1 MIYEHV
7 VLYSYLIKIQ
17 THTYLVTFIQN
28 SNKLIF
34 EPRPSRAMSNNPNDG
49 STAINN
55 GIVTIKVNVNR
66 SNGDNAI
73 NNAVIDKLSSVFGV
87 GYPTALADY
96 IMFCH
101 PPDTLGGGIAYAYIN
116 SWLSVYNNKWC
127 SSLSGGLHEVS
138 ICRQTFDIEMLV
150 LQYC

>member
-1 MIYEHV
+1 MTI
-7 VLYSYLIKIQ
+7 
-17 THTYLVTFIQN
+17 IQN

-55 GIVTIKVNVNR
+55 GIVTIKVNENR

-101 PPDTLGGGIAYAYIN
+101 PPDTLGG
-116 SWLSVYNNKWC
+116 
-127 SSLSGGLHEVS
+127 
-138 ICRQTFDIEMLV
+138 
-150 LQYC
+150 

>member
-1 MIYEHV
+1 
-7 VLYSYLIKIQ
+7 
-17 THTYLVTFIQN
+17 
-28 SNKLIF
+28 
-34 EPRPSRAMSNNPNDG
+34 MSNNPNDG

-87 GYPTALADY
+87 GYPTDLADY

-138 ICRQTFDIEMLV
+138 IRRQTFDIEMLV

>member
-1 MIYEHV
+1 
-7 VLYSYLIKIQ
+7 
-17 THTYLVTFIQN
+17 
-28 SNKLIF
+28 
-34 EPRPSRAMSNNPNDG
+34 MSNNPNDG

-66 SNGDNAI
+66 SDGDNAI
-73 NNAVIDKLSSVFGV
+73 NNAVANKLVSVFGV
-87 GYPTALADY
+87 STPTALANY

-138 ICRQTFDIEMLV
+138 IRRQTFDIEMLV